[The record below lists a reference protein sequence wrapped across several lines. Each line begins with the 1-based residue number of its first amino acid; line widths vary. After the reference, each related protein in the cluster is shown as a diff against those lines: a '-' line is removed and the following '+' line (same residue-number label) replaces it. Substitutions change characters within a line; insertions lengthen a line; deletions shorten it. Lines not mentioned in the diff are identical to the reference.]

1 MAARLASNFAAGPVR
16 CSRSARVSCGQ
27 RMRGAASATVA
38 TTRQLARTV
47 ATNCSC
53 STSLRFSTWMTS
65 TGSAGSQE
73 TERQTCTAGWGRA
86 GAAGSNPGS
95 HREGAVGRAIGV
107 FSKKNGEHSDPI
119 GEAGSPGGMGKKTV
133 VDDRLAKARRTRLR
147 RASWRNRHIAYEAA
161 SAKGLETSRRA
172 LAGAGLSSAW
182 CAEPGGSRR
191 TLPQQDAGNDRNARG
206 DSGALERA
214 RVGRSQMP

>member
-1 MAARLASNFAAGPVR
+1 MIAAKLASNFALWPVR
-16 CSRSARVSCGQ
+16 CSRSARISCGQ
-27 RMRGAASATVA
+27 RMRGAASVA
-38 TTRQLARTV
+38 VVTTRQLARTV

-65 TGSAGSQE
+65 AGPARSQE
-73 TERQTCTAGWGRA
+73 TERQTCFAERGRA

-133 VDDRLAKARRTRLR
+133 ADDRLANARRTRLR
-147 RASWRNRHIAYEAA
+147 RASWRSRQIGYGAA
-161 SAKGLETSRRA
+161 SARLGNQPTSVGRRRAQFSTGRNHGQPSNAATSRC
-172 LAGAGLSSAW
+172 G
-182 CAEPGGSRR
+182 
-191 TLPQQDAGNDRNARG
+191 
-206 DSGALERA
+206 
-214 RVGRSQMP
+214 